1 MIPNQKNVS
10 NDRPLMDQCCPSV
23 HLSVS
28 QPVGVFTGPP
38 AVNHQSLS
46 LSPSQNTH
54 ALWPGLLD
62 QRLTPGLH
70 TWTGA
75 SRPRWSWIQLVQLCL
90 SDLFSVFRARAA
102 QEKTPERARGGRLT
116 WLYAE
121 HANASWNRSR
131 ERRGLWICKQR
142 HSSQCGTLD
151 MRCNAGS
158 SPTHACGGNIYIL
171 YFQDNQQKT

>member
-1 MIPNQKNVS
+1 MIPTRKNVS
-10 NDRPLMDQCCPSV
+10 DDRPLMDQCCPSV

-46 LSPSQNTH
+46 PSPSQNAH

-90 SDLFSVFRARAA
+90 SVLSPVFGLTQPRKSPRWALNLVICGANKCVSEQEPRETLFM
-102 QEKTPERARGGRLT
+102 EL
-116 WLYAE
+116 
-121 HANASWNRSR
+121 
-131 ERRGLWICKQR
+131 
-142 HSSQCGTLD
+142 
-151 MRCNAGS
+151 
-158 SPTHACGGNIYIL
+158 
-171 YFQDNQQKT
+171 